1 MTTLQELREAVETLR
16 HIKQEFYCH
25 PSYEDDVK
33 AIDTMLS
40 LAQSMLDAPDRV
52 EVEKFIPSYG
62 DPIKH
67 MPTDEQ
73 AEICKGAYLHYAKQV
88 SKPDEY
94 DFNRGFEF
102 GYGAC
107 LLKNNAA
114 ADISN
119 AIIAKKELE
128 IAELKKR
135 QIFTGSA
142 EAFLGFTFSEQQLI
156 GRIKELEQELARVRE
171 GER

>member
-1 MTTLQELREAVETLR
+1 MGGFMKPTGVRGILEHHR
-16 HIKQEFYCH
+16 
-25 PSYEDDVK
+25 
-33 AIDTMLS
+33 
-40 LAQSMLDAPDRV
+40 
-52 EVEKFIPSYG
+52 YG
-62 DPIKH
+62 INPCGY
-67 MPTDEQ
+67 PN
-73 AEICKGAYLHYAKQV
+73 
-88 SKPDEY
+88 EY